1 MHVDERDDTH
11 GARIRSV
18 FEACGLRQHINVIN
32 EPTHKL
38 GQTLDLVLA
47 AETT

>member
-18 FEACGLRQHINVIN
+18 FEACGLRQHIN